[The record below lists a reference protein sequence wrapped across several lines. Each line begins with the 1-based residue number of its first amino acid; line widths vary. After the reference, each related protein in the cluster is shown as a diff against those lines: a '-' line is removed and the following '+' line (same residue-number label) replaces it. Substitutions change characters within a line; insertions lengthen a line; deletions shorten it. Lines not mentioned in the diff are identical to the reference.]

1 MIKVYHLNLEKKQI
15 QKARLALMPGDPF
28 RVPKIAEEIHNIY
41 GGEIQQLAWKREYQ
55 TYLCHIG
62 SQKILVTSTGIG
74 GPSTSIAIEELAI
87 LGVNTFLRGGTTGAI
102 QKQVEVG
109 DVIIS
114 AGSVRL
120 DGASTH
126 YAPIQYPAL
135 AHHEVVNALVEAS
148 RSQKIPYHVGVTA
161 SADTFYPGQER
172 YDSFT
177 GYVIRDFQGS
187 LQEWQKLGVLNYEM
201 ETAAMFT
208 MAGVMGL
215 RAGCVAGVIVNR
227 TGRESITAADL
238 QLGEHNAV
246 RAAAAAVGEL
256 LKAEQKVKKPKQTD

>member
-1 MIKVYHLNLEKKQI
+1 MTKVYHLNLEKKQI

-28 RVPKIAEEIHNIY
+28 RVPKIAEEIRNIY
-41 GGEIQQLAWKREYQ
+41 GGEIQPLAWKREYQ
-55 TYLCHIG
+55 TYLCQFDAH
-62 SQKILVTSTGIG
+62 KLLVTSTGIG
-74 GPSTSIAIEELAI
+74 GPSTSIAIEELAL
-87 LGVNTFLRGGTTGAI
+87 LGVDTFLRVGTTGAI
-102 QKQVEVG
+102 QKQVEIG
-109 DVIIS
+109 DVIITS
-114 AGSVRL
+114 GSVRL

-135 AHHEVVNALVEAS
+135 AHHEVVNALVEAA

-172 YDSFT
+172 YDSYT

-227 TGRESITAADL
+227 AGRENITAADL

-246 RAAAAAVGEL
+246 RAAAAAVDLL
-256 LKAEQKVKKPKQTD
+256 LKAGKTSKKAKKAE